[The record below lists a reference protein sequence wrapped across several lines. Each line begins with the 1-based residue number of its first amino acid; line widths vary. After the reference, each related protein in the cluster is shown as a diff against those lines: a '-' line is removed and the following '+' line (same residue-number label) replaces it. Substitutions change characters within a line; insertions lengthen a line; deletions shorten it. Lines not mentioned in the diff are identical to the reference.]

1 MSAAAE
7 EGGWLEAVPGGVRLR
22 LRVQPRASRTEVV
35 GPHGGELRIRLAAP
49 PVDGAANAELVRFL
63 ADRLG
68 VPTRAVTLAKG
79 AAGRRK
85 VVVAAGVTLAEAGLR
100 LGG

>member
-1 MSAAAE
+1 MSAGAE
-7 EGGWLEAVPGGVRLR
+7 GGGWLEAVPGGVRLR

-68 VPTRAVTLAKG
+68 VPARAVTLARG
-79 AAGRRK
+79 VAGRRK
-85 VVVAAGVTLAEAGLR
+85 VAVAAGVSVAEAEVR